1 MKERPGEITMEK
13 KTELTCI
20 RCPIGCQITVIQK
33 EDGTMDI
40 LGNSCPRGKEYAANE
55 VTNPV
60 RTVTSTVR
68 VEGGLLPVVSVKTEA
83 DIPKGEMAHCME
95 AINAVTAKAPVHIG
109 DVLAENIAGLGVS
122 LVATKNVEPK

>member
-1 MKERPGEITMEK
+1 
-13 KTELTCI
+13 
-20 RCPIGCQITVIQK
+20 
-33 EDGTMDI
+33 MDI
-40 LGNSCPRGKEYAANE
+40 SGNSCPRGKEYAANE

-68 VEGGLLPVVSVKTEA
+68 VEGGLLQVVSVKTGG

-95 AINAVTAKAPVHIG
+95 AINAVTVKAPVHIG